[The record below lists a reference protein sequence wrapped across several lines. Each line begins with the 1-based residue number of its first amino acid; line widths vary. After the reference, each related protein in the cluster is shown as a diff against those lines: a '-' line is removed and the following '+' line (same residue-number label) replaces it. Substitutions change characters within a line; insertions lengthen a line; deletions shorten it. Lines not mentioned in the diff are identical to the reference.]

1 MKKIVIL
8 ISILYSTV
16 LAYAQDSCNNRTTL
30 GECITLCADSID
42 SVIVVNIPK
51 SIFFA
56 TNITRE
62 SFIEN
67 AEQVKT
73 IYAKKDINLLISLLL
88 SCSIQM
94 QMAYDSNQVLKTARV
109 VNRKGH
115 LLLAWFNQ
123 EKSDLRSL
131 IILCNKNKHKLVWID
146 PWRSVFIDN
155 YCCEITKEINDY
167 ITYLFEE

>member
-30 GECITLCADSID
+30 GECMTLCADSID

-51 SIFFA
+51 SICFA

-73 IYAKKDINLLISLLL
+73 IYAKKDINLIISLLL

-115 LLLAWFNQ
+115 LLLAWFNL
-123 EKSDLRSL
+123 EESDLRTL
-131 IILCNKNKHKLVWID
+131 IILYNKDKNKLVWID
-146 PWRSVFIDN
+146 PWRWVFIDN
-155 YCCEITKEINDY
+155 YCCAITKEINDY
-167 ITYLFEE
+167 ISNLFEE